1 LRKQLRALW
10 QTLLYEYTAPSR
22 LAAAVLVGCIVGCT
36 PLFGFHILLCIALSF
51 ALRLNKLVVY
61 GAANLSI
68 PPLVPFIGF
77 ASVQLGE
84 RALHGR
90 WLALQRHD
98 FRLDQVRQLARLFF
112 VDWMVG
118 GAILGT
124 AIGLVAGGI
133 TFAILR
139 ARRRSLAAGGGVAG
153 VASGTVDAS
162 GAVDANVANVEASAD
177 DAITA
182 AIERARRRYDG
193 LHPRFKWYAR
203 LKYVMDPA
211 YRAIVARVPPGAFAV
226 DLGSGLGMLPVLLG
240 VAGGERRALGVE
252 WDAAKV
258 ACGVH
263 AARGLTGIEVVAG
276 DARSFAIPPCDVITL
291 VDMLH
296 YWDADTQRAL
306 LARCRAALRP
316 GGRLLVREGDPARRG
331 GARFTRVVERVVTR
345 LGWNHGPAVHFRPVA
360 DLRDDLAAL
369 GFAVTVDEVAAHTHP
384 GNVLLVCESANA
396 TATKAS

>member
-1 LRKQLRALW
+1 MRKQLRALW
-10 QTLLYEYTAPSR
+10 QTLLHEHTAPIR

-90 WLALQRHD
+90 WLALTRHD

-124 AIGLVAGGI
+124 LIGLVAGAI

-139 ARRRSLAAGGGVAG
+139 ARRRSAVADVG
-153 VASGTVDAS
+153 
-162 GAVDANVANVEASAD
+162 GAVAIAAVANADAD
-177 DAITA
+177 DAIA
-182 AIERARRRYDG
+182 VAIESARRRYDG

-211 YRAIVARVPPGAFAV
+211 YRAIVARVPAGAFAV

-240 VAGGERRALGVE
+240 VVGGERRALGVE

-263 AARGLTGIEVVAG
+263 AARGLVGVEVVVG
-276 DARSFAIPPCDVITL
+276 DARSFAIPPCDVVAL

-296 YWDADTQRAL
+296 YWDVETQRAI
-306 LARCRAALRP
+306 LARCRAALRT

-331 GARFTRVVERVVTR
+331 GARFTRVVERMVTR
-345 LGWNHGPAVHFRPVA
+345 LGWNRGPAVHFRAIA
-360 DLRDDLAAL
+360 DLRADLEAL
-369 GFAVTVDEVAAHTHP
+369 GFAVTVDEVAARTHP
-384 GNVLLVCESANA
+384 GNVLLVCEA
-396 TATKAS
+396 